1 MVRKPWN
8 AEVLYGPGP
17 RREQAWL
24 RAVFLLEIETYF
36 PEVLAAL
43 KESVY
48 EKWRSAAM
56 LLYQNRTPEDIAGG
70 VDRLML
76 WDRVKTARSPECKSA
91 SDALDQWAERDG
103 LARTWALD
111 EAVDSMG
118 FWSWKVE
125 HGPDSEPIPV
135 NEIEKPLSWIGSSLQ
150 TFRRLSDAPDSTP
163 LAAWDPGEETLAAF
177 RERVERNIEKQQRWC
192 RKMGCQP
199 IKQRRKSRGR
209 SIEVRMWWL
218 ALRKIKNLNCEQI
231 ADKEQ
236 LRRATTAGERSGKE
250 LAISGSGVLKA
261 ITELENQLG
270 LDPELSKRT

>member
-24 RAVFLLEIETYF
+24 RAVFLLEIETHF
-36 PEVLAAL
+36 PEVLDAL
-43 KESVY
+43 RESVY

-56 LLYQNRTPEDIAGG
+56 LLYQNRTPEDIAAGA
-70 VDRLML
+70 DRLML
-76 WDRVKTARSPECKSA
+76 WDRVKSARSPECKSV
-91 SDALDQWAERDG
+91 SDALDQWAERFG

-125 HGPDSEPIPV
+125 HGPDSEPVPL
-135 NEIEKPLSWIGSSLQ
+135 NEIEKPLSWIGPSMQ

-199 IKQRRKSRGR
+199 MKQRRKSRGR

-218 ALRKIKNLNCEQI
+218 ALRKIKNLSYEQI

-236 LRRATTAGERSGKE
+236 ERSGKE

-261 ITELENQLG
+261 ITELENQLE